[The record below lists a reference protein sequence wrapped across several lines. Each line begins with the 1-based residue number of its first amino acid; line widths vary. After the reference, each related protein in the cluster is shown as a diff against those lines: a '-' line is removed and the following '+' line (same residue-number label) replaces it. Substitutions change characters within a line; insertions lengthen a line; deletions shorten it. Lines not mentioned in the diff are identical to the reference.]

1 MATHLTP
8 KPKIFYSIALLIA
21 TLASTTIQIILV
33 NKPREN
39 IMIMNKFSDMV
50 QDRNLMQCLM
60 DKQFKSKQGPCSK
73 ETRHSNK
80 DRQLRQVLA
89 EASECPACRRTQY
102 KEQFVACKAQINRL
116 FARFLRFKSN
126 TNAERKTMTNLV
138 EKFMDYVLLLKEFKE
153 DHEVATHPQ
162 SNIDNFIS
170 DQIYGIQHRGSNE
183 LRQKKRT
190 FLPGNQHIRPIVMGH
205 TVDAPISTQEIQQIS
220 NGTHLHGLQPD
231 LEQSSFLDN
240 NRVNKAKLQINSRI
254 FINKANDFIGKY
266 GDSNPLSKSFHF
278 QHEKITDPKKVIF
291 MLSLNTKYHNNQFQ
305 NLLITIFL
313 FYSTCRKIP

>member
-1 MATHLTP
+1 MV
-8 KPKIFYSIALLIA
+8 IA
-21 TLASTTIQIILV
+21 TLTLPGKPIVLV

-39 IMIMNKFSDMV
+39 ILIMNRFSDMV

-60 DKQFKSKQGPCSK
+60 DKQFKSRKGPCSK
-73 ETRHSNK
+73 HTHQFKK

-89 EASECPACRRTQY
+89 EANECPACRRTQY
-102 KEQFVACKAQINRL
+102 KEQFVACKSQINRL

-126 TNAERKTMTNLV
+126 TSAERRTMTHLV

-170 DQIYGIQHRGSNE
+170 DQIYGIQHRGSTE

-190 FLPGNQHIRPIVMGH
+190 FLPGNQQIKPVVIGH
-205 TVDAPISTQEIQQIS
+205 TIDAPILTPDIQQIS
-220 NGTHLHGLQPD
+220 NGTHLDGMHPGGD
-231 LEQSSFLDN
+231 SSSFLAS
-240 NRVNKAKLQINSRI
+240 NRVNKAKLQIKSRV

-266 GDSNPLSKSFHF
+266 GESHPLSKSFHF
-278 QHEKITDPKKVIF
+278 QHETITDPKKVNFIF
-291 MLSLNTKYHNNQFQ
+291 
-305 NLLITIFL
+305 
-313 FYSTCRKIP
+313 